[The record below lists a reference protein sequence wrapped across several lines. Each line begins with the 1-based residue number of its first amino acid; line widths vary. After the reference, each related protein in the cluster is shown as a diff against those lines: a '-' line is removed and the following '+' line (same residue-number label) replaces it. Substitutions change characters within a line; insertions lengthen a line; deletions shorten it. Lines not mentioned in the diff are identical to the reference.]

1 MVTTRAYRVSS
12 VPCTHAKHAKVKFN
26 RVCSDKVLFS
36 KGQAQR
42 GFTLIEL
49 MIATSLLMMVMFSG
63 YYAYSLY
70 SQKWQKRVQVFW
82 HNTEQATA
90 LDSLHKVISSAL
102 PYIVKGKNDKAV
114 IYFKGSNT
122 HVSFISSSA
131 IFSAEPAL
139 VQLRIEAMADSNHYN
154 LIYQEQAI
162 NHNLVLDIEHQVQW
176 QHEIIL
182 LADIADFDLSYFGWQ
197 SFNDVIKELNSEAF
211 VIEDTRTWYQNHD
224 SNVSRLLP
232 EILQINFTSE
242 KGPSN
247 FQIGLSQH
255 SVYSVV
261 INMREDT

>member
-1 MVTTRAYRVSS
+1 MVTDKIYRSNRTLS
-12 VPCTHAKHAKVKFN
+12 QLHLSNSRSKV
-26 RVCSDKVLFS
+26 
-36 KGQAQR
+36 QR
-42 GFTLIEL
+42 NKGFTLIEL

-102 PYIVKGKNDKAV
+102 PYIVKGKDDKAV
-114 IYFKGSNT
+114 IYFKGTNK

-139 VQLRIEAMADSNHYN
+139 VQLHIEAIADSNHYN
-154 LIYQEQAI
+154 LIYQEQSI
-162 NHNLVLDIEHQVQW
+162 KHNLVLDIEHQALW

-182 LADIADFDLSYFGWQ
+182 LANIEEFNLSYFGWQ
-197 SFNDVIKELNSEAF
+197 SFDDAIKQINSEAF
-211 VIEDTRTWYQNHD
+211 VKEDTRIWYQNHE

-232 EILQINFTSE
+232 ETLQISFTSE
-242 KGPSN
+242 KGRSD
-247 FQIGLSQH
+247 FKIAFSQH
-255 SVYSVV
+255 SIYPLLTYL
-261 INMREDT
+261 REGL